1 MNTVLAIA
9 FCRALVC
16 IMKTV
21 KIENSGTHLSAPI
34 RRGRAPKARMDE
46 GRLDLP
52 ADFLIA
58 SDGTVVASKYG
69 VHSYDQWSVDEL
81 LGLVASKNT

>member
-1 MNTVLAIA
+1 MNKVLAIA

-21 KIENSGTHLSAPI
+21 KIENSGTHVSAPI

-46 GRLDLP
+46 GRLD
-52 ADFLIA
+52 
-58 SDGTVVASKYG
+58 
-69 VHSYDQWSVDEL
+69 
-81 LGLVASKNT
+81 